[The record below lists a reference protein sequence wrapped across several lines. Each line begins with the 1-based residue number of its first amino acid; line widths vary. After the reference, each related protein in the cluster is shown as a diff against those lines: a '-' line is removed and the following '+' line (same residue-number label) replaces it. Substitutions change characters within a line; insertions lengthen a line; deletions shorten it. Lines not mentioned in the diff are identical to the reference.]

1 MTIRWVHKFELSPGK
16 WVFVPNEYSVR
27 NGVALNE
34 ILMKKWAPPNYFY
47 HLQKGGHVAALRP
60 HINSKYFTKI
70 DLSSFF
76 YSVSLSRVTR
86 SLRPYF
92 GYQKARDLAKL
103 STCIIPGTTNRCVPY
118 GFPQSMLLASL
129 ALHRSALGC
138 YLSKLQKHSQ
148 IKLSVYVDDI
158 LISST
163 EEGTLEIVNKD
174 LCELIPKS
182 KFVLN
187 TSKSQFSQETV
198 TIFNIDLAYRSL
210 RICDEKFN
218 EFVDKVPG
226 CSEPSLKGILRYISS
241 INIDQSEKFWLLC
254 KSQ

>member
-1 MTIRWVHKFELSPGK
+1 MTIRWEHKFELSPGK

-27 NGVALNE
+27 NGLALKE

-47 HLQKGGHVAALRP
+47 HFQKGGHVAALRL

-86 SLRPYF
+86 SLRTYF
-92 GYQKARDLAKL
+92 GYQKARELAKL

-129 ALHRSALGC
+129 ALHRSALGS
-138 YLSKLQKHSQ
+138 YLFKLQKHPQ

-163 EEGTLEIVNKD
+163 EEEILECVNKD
-174 LCELIPKS
+174 LCDLIPRS
-182 KFVLN
+182 QFVLN
-187 TSKSQFSQETV
+187 TSKSQFSRQMV
-198 TIFNIDLAYRSL
+198 TIFNIDLAYKSL

-218 EFVDKVPG
+218 EFVFKIPG
-226 CSEPSLKGILRYISS
+226 CSNPSLYGILRYIRS
-241 INIDQSEKFWLLC
+241 INIDQSEKFWQLC
-254 KSQ
+254 KTQ